1 MKNTNLHKAKREK
14 NDEFYT
20 RYEDIE
26 KEVKHYNLS
35 GMSVYSPCDD
45 YRFSNFKKYFVDNF
59 KTLGITKYCCTNYD
73 IGNGAYRYEYDGVNE
88 TITKL
93 EGNGDFRTEECSK
106 IKDDYDVVI
115 TNPPF
120 SIFRDFINWLK

>member
-1 MKNTNLHKAKREK
+1 MKNTNLHRAKREK

-59 KTLGITKYCCTNYD
+59 KTIGITKYCCTNYD
-73 IGNGAYRYEYDGVNE
+73 IEKGFVLIDEFIKVNKSPLPIRGNKQTSARKTHSYF
-88 TITKL
+88 L
-93 EGNGDFRTEECSK
+93 
-106 IKDDYDVVI
+106 
-115 TNPPF
+115 
-120 SIFRDFINWLK
+120 IFRKKNLKKINI

>member
-26 KEVKHYNLS
+26 KEVKHYNLN

-45 YRFSNFKKYFVDNF
+45 YRFSNFKKYFVDNLN
-59 KTLGITKYCCTNYD
+59 TLGITKYCCTNYD
-73 IGNGAYRYEYDGVNE
+73 IGDGAYRYEYDGINE
-88 TITKL
+88 TITQL
-93 EGNGDFRTEECSK
+93 EGNGDFRSEECSK

-120 SIFRDFINWLK
+120 SMFRDFINWLK